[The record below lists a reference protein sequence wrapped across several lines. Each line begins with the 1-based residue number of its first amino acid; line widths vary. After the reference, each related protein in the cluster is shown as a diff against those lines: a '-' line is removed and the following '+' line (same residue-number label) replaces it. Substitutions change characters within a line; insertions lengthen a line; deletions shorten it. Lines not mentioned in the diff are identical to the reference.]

1 MKFVEGSYAT
11 SQEAFAVVERLQAE
25 GYKKDAIR
33 LVSNTTTKN
42 NFMDQPDINVTTEDS
57 YTQTTDHRTDDDR
70 SMWEKIKDAFSA
82 EDYDENDS
90 VRSEDDV
97 LYNYRDDIAKGN
109 IVVVVEG
116 DPNAKSMTADKD
128 INTLNTSDTMTNDEK
143 TIKLQE
149 EQLDVDTEKVQT
161 GEVNVSKR
169 VTEETKTIEV
179 PVEHEE
185 IVVKRHK
192 VTDGTH
198 SDGDMTDEEIVIP
211 VSEEQIH
218 VTKEPVVTEEVT
230 IGKEKVQET
239 KKVSETVRKEKLDL
253 DTDGDVHVEDD
264 TKPSM
269 DKMDETHPTMDEAN
283 PRMGYVDP
291 KVDDTNPRTDNTDR
305 KW

>member
-1 MKFVEGSYAT
+1 MKFVEGSYST

-33 LVSNTTTKN
+33 LVSNTSTKN
-42 NFMDQPDINVTTEDS
+42 TFMDQPGMDVTTDDT
-57 YTQTTDHRTDDDR
+57 YTQTTDDDR

-82 EDYDENDS
+82 EDYEENNS
-90 VRSEDDV
+90 IRSEDDV
-97 LYNYRDDIAKGN
+97 LHNYQDDIANGN
-109 IVVVVEG
+109 IVVVVDG
-116 DPNAKSMTADKD
+116 DPYSKIVDTDN
-128 INTLNTSDTMTNDEK
+128 NTEAPKTPNTMINDEE

-185 IVVKRHK
+185 IVIKRHK

-198 SDGDMTDEEIVIP
+198 ADGDMMDEEIVIP

-230 IGKEKVQET
+230 IGKEIVEET
-239 KKVSETVRKEKLDL
+239 KQVSETIRKEDL
-253 DTDGDVHVEDD
+253 DVETDGDVDVHDD
-264 TKPSM
+264 K
-269 DKMDETHPTMDEAN
+269 DL
-283 PRMGYVDP
+283 Y
-291 KVDDTNPRTDNTDR
+291 
-305 KW
+305 

>member
-1 MKFVEGSYAT
+1 MKFVEGSYET

-25 GYKKDAIR
+25 GYNKDAIR

-42 NFMDQPDINVTTEDS
+42 TFMDQPDIDITTDDS
-57 YTQTTDHRTDDDR
+57 YNQTTNHRTDDDR

-97 LYNYRDDIAKGN
+97 LYSYQDDIAKGN

-116 DPNAKSMTADKD
+116 DPNAKSMTTDTDK
-128 INTLNTSDTMTNDEK
+128 NTLNTSNTMTDDEK

-169 VTEETKTIEV
+169 VIEETKTIEV

-185 IVVKRHK
+185 IVIKRHK
-192 VTDGTH
+192 VTDGSY

-230 IGKEKVQET
+230 IGKKIVEET
-239 KKVSETVRKEKLDL
+239 KHVSETVRKEDL
-253 DTDGDVHVEDD
+253 DVTTDGDIDVHDD
-264 TKPSM
+264 KI
-269 DKMDETHPTMDEAN
+269 
-283 PRMGYVDP
+283 
-291 KVDDTNPRTDNTDR
+291 
-305 KW
+305 

>member
-1 MKFVEGSYAT
+1 MKFVEGSYPT

-42 NFMDQPDINVTTEDS
+42 TFMDQPDMDITTDDN
-57 YTQTTDHRTDDDR
+57 YTQTTNHRTDDDR

-82 EDYDENDS
+82 EDYEENNS
-90 VRSEDDV
+90 IHSEDDV
-97 LYNYRDDIAKGN
+97 LYNYQDDIANGN
-109 IVVVVEG
+109 IVVVVDG
-116 DPNAKSMTADKD
+116 DPYNKMMDND
-128 INTLNTSDTMTNDEK
+128 IDTLNTPNTMTNDEE

-149 EQLDVDTEKVQT
+149 ERLDVDTEKVQT

-169 VTEETKTIEV
+169 VIEETKTIEV

-185 IVVKRHK
+185 IVIKRHK
-192 VTDGTH
+192 VTDGSY

-230 IGKEKVQET
+230 IGKKIVEET
-239 KKVSETVRKEKLDL
+239 KHVSETVRKEDL
-253 DTDGDVHVEDD
+253 DVTTDGDIDVHDD
-264 TKPSM
+264 KI
-269 DKMDETHPTMDEAN
+269 
-283 PRMGYVDP
+283 
-291 KVDDTNPRTDNTDR
+291 
-305 KW
+305 